1 MVVMHE
7 KWLNK
12 CPYYWGLWPHDLL
25 WVGRILPSSVL
36 NVCFFFFFFLIITD
50 KDKGSVFCP
59 SVSPGFWFRAG
70 NGCLVSVNTST
81 AKRELSCKVL
91 DYDWRCVSHRAS
103 HSCWGDTLKEMVC
116 VDSSGQMNILAE
128 RLLKGAQTDTSI
140 SFLWAFLKYLFR
152 KSKCFVS
159 FFLSVEQVMKKELN
173 LTSSKSISDSSFL
186 SLRR

>member
-1 MVVMHE
+1 MIYCGWAE
-7 KWLNK
+7 SF
-12 CPYYWGLWPHDLL
+12 
-25 WVGRILPSSVL
+25 PSSVL

-91 DYDWRCVSHRAS
+91 DCDWRCVSHRAS

-116 VDSSGQMNILAE
+116 VDSSGPMNILAE

-152 KSKCFVS
+152 KSKCF
-159 FFLSVEQVMKKELN
+159 FFVCLFVSVEQVMKKELN